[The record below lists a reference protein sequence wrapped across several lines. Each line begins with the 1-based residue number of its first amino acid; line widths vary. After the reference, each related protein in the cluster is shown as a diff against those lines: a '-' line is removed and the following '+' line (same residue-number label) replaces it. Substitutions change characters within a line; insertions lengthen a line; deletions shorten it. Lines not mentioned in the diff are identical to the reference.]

1 MELPHRP
8 SIALENGYAHFMRLK
23 SKILENVE
31 EPGAQKPFLR
41 RFFCKDKCEESEFS
55 RGSSLK
61 KTKIET
67 LQLKAVRL
75 SDDYDDDDDN

>member
-1 MELPHRP
+1 
-8 SIALENGYAHFMRLK
+8 MRLK

-75 SDDYDDDDDN
+75 SDDYDDNDDN